1 MIEQRCEAMI
11 KIDGKRLNRAVL
23 KSTQQ
28 IVKVTPII
36 LGIILLISL
45 AIASIK
51 NTDYSSLFTKNPI
64 IDPLIGAMFGSIM
77 AGNPVTSYIIGG
89 ELLKQGISL
98 MAVTSFIV
106 AWITVGTLQLPYEM
120 MMLGK
125 RFAIIRNIIAFVS
138 SILVAVITVSIMV
151 MIQ

>member
-1 MIEQRCEAMI
+1 MI
-11 KIDGKRLNRAVL
+11 KIDRKRLDRAVS

-28 IVKVTPII
+28 IAKVTPII

-45 AIASIK
+45 AIVSIK

>member
-1 MIEQRCEAMI
+1 MI
-11 KIDGKRLNRAVL
+11 KIDRKRLNRAVL

-28 IVKVTPII
+28 ITKAIPII

-51 NTDYSSLFTKNPI
+51 NTDYSLLFTKNPV

>member
-1 MIEQRCEAMI
+1 MI
-11 KIDGKRLNRAVL
+11 KIDRKRLNRAVL

-45 AIASIK
+45 AIVSIK
-51 NTDYSSLFTKNPI
+51 NTDYSLLFTKNPV